1 MPRSRERPLLDTT
14 RSISAA
20 APTRSATRNAPLAGR
35 RPSSSLSH
43 RLNDVD
49 PPELGH
55 VPVTPSRGGLAS
67 GPWGTATGAR
77 LG

>member
-35 RPSSSLSH
+35 KTFVELKS
-43 RLNDVD
+43 
-49 PPELGH
+49 PPQ
-55 VPVTPSRGGLAS
+55 R
-67 GPWGTATGAR
+67 R
-77 LG
+77 